1 MNRETNDN
9 GISPETISWLERMLA
24 SERTQLAWL
33 RKREDRIERDGPKI
47 ATTIAECEAVREYGA
62 WHAMSLARFDIEC
75 QAESL
80 QIWGDEKE
88 AIAILSLQHAI
99 EDRIDIHR
107 QEEGRLR
114 RLTPKETKHIKMYN
128 TWPASYDCEGAIE
141 GKHELIAEL
150 ENTLAKIK
158 E

>member
-1 MNRETNDN
+1 MNENANAN

-24 SERTQLAWL
+24 SERTRLTWL
-33 RKREDRIERDGPKI
+33 RNRDARIERDGPKV
-47 ATTIAECEAVREYGA
+47 ATAIAECEAVREYGA

-75 QAESL
+75 QAGAS
-80 QIWGDEKE
+80 QRWGNERE
-88 AIAILSLQHAI
+88 AIALLELLHAI
-99 EDRIDIHR
+99 DDRIDIHKR
-107 QEEGRLR
+107 EEDRLR
-114 RLTPKETKHIKMYN
+114 RLTPKETKHIKIYS

>member
-1 MNRETNDN
+1 MNRKTNDN

-24 SERTQLAWL
+24 SERTRLAWL
-33 RKREDRIERDGPKI
+33 RKTEDKIERDGPKV
-47 ATTIAECEAVREYGA
+47 ATTIAECEAARECGA
-62 WHAMSLARFDIEC
+62 WIAMSLARFDIERK
-75 QAESL
+75 AESL
-80 QIWGDEKE
+80 QIWGDERE
-88 AIAILSLQHAI
+88 AIAILGLLHAI

-107 QEEGRLR
+107 QEENRLR
-114 RLTPKETKHIKMYN
+114 RLTPKETKHIKIYN

-141 GKHELIAEL
+141 GKHELISEL